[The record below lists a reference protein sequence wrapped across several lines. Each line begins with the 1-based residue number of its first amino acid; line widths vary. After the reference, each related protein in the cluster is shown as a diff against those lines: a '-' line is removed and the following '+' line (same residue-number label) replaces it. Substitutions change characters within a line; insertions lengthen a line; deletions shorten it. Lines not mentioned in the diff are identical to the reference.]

1 MYLQVLR
8 QYSIFMV
15 YVSIALA
22 IVGLANVFPYSV
34 DVAGLSTSEL
44 LNSIQED
51 ENTIRSLIDSGNI
64 VEYTV
69 AMGYMAWEAVKI
81 VISVMMFV
89 LGGFA
94 EILILLGV
102 ESAIAVLLQAG
113 IDFLVI
119 FEFGQTIFNRG
130 G

>member
-8 QYSIFMV
+8 SYSVFMV
-15 YVSIALA
+15 FISIALA
-22 IVGLANVFPYSV
+22 IVGFTQVFPYSV
-34 DVAGLSTSEL
+34 DVAGLSTSDL

-51 ENTIRSLIDSGNI
+51 EETIKNLTESGNI
-64 VEYTV
+64 VEYAV
-69 AMGYMAWEAVKI
+69 ASGYIAWEGVKI
-81 VISVMMFV
+81 VVSVLMFV
-89 LGGFA
+89 LGGFY

-113 IDFLVI
+113 VDFLVL

-130 G
+130 

>member
-1 MYLQVLR
+1 
-8 QYSIFMV
+8 MV
-15 YVSIALA
+15 YISIALA

-34 DVAGLSTSEL
+34 DVAGLSTSDL

-51 ENTIRSLIDSGNI
+51 ESTIRSLTESGNI
-64 VEYTV
+64 VEYAV
-69 AMGYMAWEAVKI
+69 ASGYIAWEGVKI
-81 VISVMMFV
+81 IVSVLMFV

-102 ESAIAVLLQAG
+102 DSAIAVLLQAG

-130 G
+130 

>member
-8 QYSIFMV
+8 QYSVFMV
-15 YVSIALA
+15 YISIALA

-34 DVAGLSTSEL
+34 DVAGLSTSDL

-51 ENTIRSLIDSGNI
+51 ESTIRSLTESGNI
-64 VEYTV
+64 VEYAV
-69 AMGYMAWEAVKI
+69 ASGYIAWEGVKI
-81 VISVMMFV
+81 IVSVLMFV

-102 ESAIAVLLQAG
+102 DSAIAVLLQAG

-130 G
+130 

>member
-15 YVSIALA
+15 YISIALA
-22 IVGLANVFPYSV
+22 IVGLANVFPYQV
-34 DVAGLSTSEL
+34 DIAGLSTSEL
-44 LNSIQED
+44 LNSISED
-51 ENTIRSLIDSGNI
+51 ENIIKSLTESGSI
-64 VEYTV
+64 VEYAV
-69 AMGYMAWEAVKI
+69 ASGYIAWEAVKI
-81 VISVMMFV
+81 IVSVLMFV

-119 FEFGQTIFNRG
+119 FEFGQTLFNRG
-130 G
+130 

>member
-8 QYSIFMV
+8 QYSLFMV
-15 YVSIALA
+15 FFSIALA

-34 DVAGLSTSEL
+34 DVAGLSTSDL

-51 ENTIRSLIDSGNI
+51 EETIKNLTESGNI
-64 VEYTV
+64 VEYAV
-69 AMGYMAWEAVKI
+69 ASGYIAWEGVKI
-81 VISVMMFV
+81 VVSVLMFV
-89 LGGFA
+89 LGGFY
-94 EILILLGV
+94 EILVLLGV

-113 IDFLVI
+113 VDFLVL

-130 G
+130 